1 MHCVAKRRRL
11 AAKAAPVICGG
22 LLSILCAAVLFAED
36 KPWAE
41 KILAQLDRIRLPAR
55 SFMADLRFVE
65 FRQGKKERELMLR
78 MYARKT
84 TSGFDSLFVCL
95 APSADRNKLLLA
107 KGDRLWFY
115 DPKAERPVPVT
126 PFQFRNH
133 SFVLDA
139 LSSALSLDYSAE
151 VKGDEAIVDL
161 ARRPFATCV
170 LQLTPRENRKSSKGT
185 IRYWLDKQI
194 YRPIKDDVASA
205 SGKVLRTVY
214 YGDFKNVL
222 GESRPM
228 KLIVINAI
236 EGTVSKIRFSG
247 FAYHDAPDAAFAEST
262 TPQAL
267 SRLP

>member
-1 MHCVAKRRRL
+1 MHYVTKRRRF
-11 AAKAAPVICGG
+11 AAKAAPIICGG
-22 LLSILCAAVLFAED
+22 LLSIVCTAGSLAEEQSSAG
-36 KPWAE
+36 KL
-41 KILAQLDRIRLPAR
+41 LAQLDRIRLPAR
-55 SFMADLRFVE
+55 SFLADLRFVE

-84 TSGFDSLFVCL
+84 ASGFDSLFVCL
-95 APSADRNKLLLA
+95 APSTDRNKLLLA
-107 KGDRLWFY
+107 KGEKLWFY

-151 VKGDEAIVDL
+151 LKSDEAIVDL

-170 LQLTPRENRKSSKGT
+170 LQLTPRENRKSSTGT
-185 IRYWLDKQI
+185 IRYWLDKQS

-205 SGKVLRTVY
+205 SGKILRTVY

-236 EGTVSKIRFSG
+236 EGTVSEIKFSS
-247 FAYHDAPDAAFAEST
+247 FVYHDAPDAAFAESFL
-262 TPQAL
+262 PQAL
-267 SRLP
+267 SRL